1 MTKCDDNNN
10 FSRRSHDAIKIY
22 MDEIGVIDLLSAEDE
37 IRLARLIQQ
46 KDLSAYQQMIEAN
59 LRLVV
64 NIARHYLNRG
74 LPLLDLIEEGN
85 LGLIRAV
92 QKFDPERGFRFSTY
106 ATWWIRQTIDRA
118 LMNQGRAVRLP
129 IHILKEISFY
139 QRAVKKLE
147 QQLRREPNAQEIAMY
162 LDKPVQAIRT
172 MQLLNERIASLD
184 NVQHKESDQTLLDSL
199 SNEQSPNPVQLLQ
212 DEDLRYHI
220 DLWLETL
227 NEKQKIVVIRRFGL
241 QNHEIHTLEEVGKIL
256 HITRERVRQI
266 QIEALKL
273 LRQHLQKDP
282 KNHCDFTD
290 WA

>member
-1 MTKCDDNNN
+1 MTKIDDNTH
-10 FSRRSHDAIKIY
+10 FSRSRHDAIKIY
-22 MDEIGVIDLLSAEDE
+22 MDEIGVIDLLCAEDE

-46 KDLSAYQQMIEAN
+46 DDLAAYQQMIEAN

-64 NIARHYLNRG
+64 KIARHYLNRG

-129 IHILKEISFY
+129 IHILKEINYY
-139 QRAVKKLE
+139 QRAAKKLE
-147 QQLRREPNAQEIAMY
+147 QQLRREPNAQEIALY
-162 LDKPVQAIRT
+162 LDKPVKAIRT
-172 MQLLNERIASLD
+172 MQLLNERTASLD
-184 NVQHKESDQTLLDSL
+184 NIQHQGADQTLLDCL

-212 DEDLRYHI
+212 NEDLRHHI
-220 DLWLETL
+220 DLWLEML
-227 NEKQKIVVIRRFGL
+227 NDKQKTVMIKRFGL
-241 QNHEIHTLEEVGKIL
+241 QNQETHTLKQVGKIL
-256 HITRERVRQI
+256 HLTRERVRQI
-266 QIEALKL
+266 QVEALKL
-273 LRQHLQKDP
+273 LRQHLQEDAKGQD
-282 KNHCDFTD
+282 DFDD